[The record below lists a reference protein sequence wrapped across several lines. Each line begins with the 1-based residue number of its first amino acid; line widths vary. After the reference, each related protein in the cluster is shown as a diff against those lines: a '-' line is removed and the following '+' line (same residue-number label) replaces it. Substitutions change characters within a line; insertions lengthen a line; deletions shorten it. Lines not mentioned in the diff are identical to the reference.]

1 MTVLV
6 TGATGFVGR
15 RLLPRLEAAGF
26 PVRVLLRP
34 GPQSPTL
41 PRGLP
46 VEVALASL
54 GDERGLRAAMVG
66 VETVIHLASA
76 EREGRADRLFTVDVQ
91 GTANVAAAAAEAGV
105 GRLVYL
111 SHLGADRSSAY
122 PLLRA
127 KALAED
133 AIRASGVPYTILRC
147 GPLFGPEDRFT
158 TALAMTVAILP
169 GLCPLPAGGTTR
181 LHPLWVE
188 DLVTGLLWML
198 DDSAGLD
205 ETHAIGGPE
214 FLSLREVVEVV
225 MRAAGMT
232 RLLVSVSPPYL
243 RALLWLGQRLLP
255 RPPLTTFALDYVAAN
270 RTAPLDSMPQV
281 LGLQPSRLETRVEYL
296 RGKNWAWELLRRQFR
311 NQRSQVS

>member
-15 RLLPRLEAAGF
+15 CLLPRLEGTGF

-34 GPQSPTL
+34 GPKSPTL

-54 GDERGLRAAMVG
+54 GDTRGLRAAMVG

-76 EREGRADRLFTVDVQ
+76 EREGQPERLFAVDVE
-91 GTANVAAAAAEAGV
+91 GTRNLAAAAAEAGV
-105 GRLVYL
+105 RRLIYL
-111 SHLGADRSSAY
+111 SHLGADRASAY

-133 AIRASGVPYTILRC
+133 AIRASGVSHVILRC

-158 TALAMTVAILP
+158 TALAMALAISP
-169 GLCPLPAGGTTR
+169 GMFPLPTGGTTR

-188 DLVTGLLWML
+188 DLVTGLLWTL
-198 DDSAGLD
+198 DDSLGLE

-225 MRAAGMT
+225 MRAAGMW
-232 RLLVSVSPPYL
+232 RLLVGVSPPYL
-243 RALLWLGQRLLP
+243 RAMLWLAQRLLP
-255 RPPLTTFALDYVAAN
+255 RPPLTTFALDYVATN

-281 LGLQPSRLETRVEYL
+281 LGLQPSRLESRIDYL
-296 RGKNWAWELLRRQFR
+296 QGKNWAWELLSQQFRRQR
-311 NQRSQVS
+311 NAV